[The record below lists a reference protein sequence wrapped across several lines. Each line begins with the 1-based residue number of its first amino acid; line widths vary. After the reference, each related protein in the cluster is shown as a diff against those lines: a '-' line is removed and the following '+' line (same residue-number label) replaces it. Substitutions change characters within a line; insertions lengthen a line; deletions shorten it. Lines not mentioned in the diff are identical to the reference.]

1 MGFLKQNLVQIAK
14 RKERYRSMQ
23 EKKEPG
29 ELARGSEEPPVVSVS
44 LGPSG
49 PLGQYFSSLYAR
61 LTNTLASIVVC

>member
-1 MGFLKQNLVQIAK
+1 
-14 RKERYRSMQ
+14 MQ
-23 EKKEPG
+23 DKKEPG
-29 ELARGSEEPPVVSVS
+29 ELARGSEVPPVVSVS